1 MLCCERL
8 RESMAASAA
17 SAAWASETVLSQ
29 RSIIGQVTV
38 QGLALGVRVN
48 PTENGRQVIEVRD
61 FPRELV
67 APESVARRAFLL
79 SFHDELE
86 RVQSRKRAV

>member
-1 MLCCERL
+1 MLCSERL
-8 RESMAASAA
+8 RESMAA

-29 RSIIGQVTV
+29 RSISGQVTV
-38 QGLALGVRVN
+38 QGHALGVRVN

-67 APESVARRAFLL
+67 VPESAARRAFLL